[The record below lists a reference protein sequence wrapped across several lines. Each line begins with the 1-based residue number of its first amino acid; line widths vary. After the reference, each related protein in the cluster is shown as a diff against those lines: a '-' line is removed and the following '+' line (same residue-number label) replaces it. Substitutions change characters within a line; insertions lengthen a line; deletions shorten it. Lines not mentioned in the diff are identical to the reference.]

1 MNAEIR
7 TANFYNECCEFF
19 GDLGWAASCFIDA
32 DAQFLSYKTLS
43 KYLFLDNVSLLDVGC
58 GQGDFLNFI
67 FKSKLNDKI
76 TRYKGIDVSNKMI
89 QHAQK
94 KFSEKFFSQENF
106 LSEKQ
111 YDFDISIAV
120 GTFNIRCFDEDQDQI
135 NYLKNS
141 IKKMYESSKKSCA
154 LTILSYHGYE
164 EVKKDNRL
172 FWYEPWEILQYCFS
186 LTDSVIID
194 HASIPAEFILILH
207 H

>member
-1 MNAEIR
+1 MNAETR
-7 TANFYNECCEFF
+7 TAKFYNECCEFF

-32 DAQFLSYKTLS
+32 DAQFLSYKTIS
-43 KYLFLDNVSLLDVGC
+43 KYLVFDNASLLDVGC

-67 FKSKLNDKI
+67 YQNKLNDKI
-76 TRYKGIDVSNKMI
+76 TRYKGIDVSDRMI
-89 QHAQK
+89 EHASK
-94 KFSEKFFSQENF
+94 KFSYKFFSQENF
-106 LSEKQ
+106 LSDKK

-135 NYLKNS
+135 NYLKNN
-141 IKKMYESSKKSCA
+141 IKKMYESSKRSCA

-194 HASIPAEFILILH
+194 HASLPAEFILVLH

>member
-1 MNAEIR
+1 MNAETR
-7 TANFYNECCEFF
+7 TAEFYNQCCDFF
-19 GDLGWAASCFIDA
+19 GNLGWAASCFIDA
-32 DAQFLSYKTLS
+32 DAQFLSYKTLT
-43 KYLFLDNVSLLDVGC
+43 KYLILDNASLLDVGC

-67 FKSKLNDKI
+67 YQNKLNDKI
-76 TRYKGIDVSNKMI
+76 TRYKGIDVSEKMI
-89 QHAQK
+89 EFASK
-94 KFSEKFFSQENF
+94 KFSDKFFSKENF
-106 LSEKQ
+106 LSEKN

-120 GTFNIRCFDEDQDQI
+120 GTFNIRCFDDDQDQI
-135 NYLKNS
+135 NYLKNN
-141 IKKMYESSKKSCA
+141 IKKMYESSKRSCG

>member
-1 MNAEIR
+1 MNAEAR
-7 TANFYNECCEFF
+7 TAKFYNECCEFF

-32 DAQFLSYKTLS
+32 DAQFLSYKTIS
-43 KYLFLDNVSLLDVGC
+43 KYLLFDKASLLDVGC

-67 FKSKLNDKI
+67 YKNKLNEKI
-76 TRYKGIDVSNKMI
+76 TRYKGIDVSDKMI
-89 QHAQK
+89 EHASK
-94 KFSEKFFSQENF
+94 KYSDKFFSQDNF
-106 LSEKQ
+106 LSEKK

-135 NYLKNS
+135 NYLKNN
-141 IKKMYESSKKSCA
+141 IKKMYESSKSSCA
-154 LTILSYHGYE
+154 LTILSHHGYE

-172 FWYEPWEILQYCFS
+172 FCYEPWEVLQYCFS

-194 HASIPAEFILILH
+194 HASLPAEFILVLH